1 MKKFTLS
8 VITMALFF
16 SIPTYANNTEKI
28 ENSNKN
34 NKRIEKIDTDGD
46 GLLSKKE
53 LLFAHRER
61 IKKMF
66 SKFDK
71 DKDGKLSREE
81 LRASRKG
88 MKKKHYKGKEKCDK
102 NNV

>member
-1 MKKFTLS
+1 MMKFTMLI
-8 VITMALFF
+8 ITIALFL
-16 SIPTYANNTEKI
+16 SIPTYADSSKKI
-28 ENSNKN
+28 EKFNKN

-46 GLLSKKE
+46 GLVSKKE

-66 SKFDK
+66 SKYDEN
-71 DKDGKLSREE
+71 KDGKLSKEE

-88 MKKKHYKGKEKCDK
+88 MKKNHYKGKEKCEN